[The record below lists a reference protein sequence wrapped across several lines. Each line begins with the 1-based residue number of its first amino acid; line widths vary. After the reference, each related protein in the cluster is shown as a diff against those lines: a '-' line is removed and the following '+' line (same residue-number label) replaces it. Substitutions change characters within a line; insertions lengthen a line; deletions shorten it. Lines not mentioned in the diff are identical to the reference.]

1 MVRTSVCRI
10 NRNLYTSSARTRLKL
25 KPGQRGT
32 KKMVLKYG
40 SKLVCVRYR
49 YAEVTFKRYKTVELI
64 EDEIP
69 WRPKLKADTVVE
81 VQVK

>member
-1 MVRTSVCRI
+1 
-10 NRNLYTSSARTRLKL
+10 
-25 KPGQRGT
+25 
-32 KKMVLKYG
+32 MVLKYG

-49 YAEVTFKRYKTVELI
+49 YDEVTFKRYKTVELI

-81 VQVK
+81 VQVKWGEKEGPSIRQQVTRLVVNMD

>member
-1 MVRTSVCRI
+1 
-10 NRNLYTSSARTRLKL
+10 
-25 KPGQRGT
+25 
-32 KKMVLKYG
+32 MVLKYG